1 MSLFKP
7 SLVMLALAAA
17 GATST
22 SVVVAAEQSATD
34 APVEVIEVRGIR
46 GSLAAAQATKMDN
59 SSIVEAISAE
69 DIGKLPDNSI
79 AESLARLPGLTT
91 QRLNGRANVVSIRGL
106 APDFTTATL
115 NGREQVTVN
124 ENRGIEFDQYP
135 SELINSA
142 VVYKTPD
149 ASLMAQAI
157 GGTVDLQTVRPLAFG
172 EQALVINGRYEMNDM
187 HQLNPEVSNKGY
199 RSSISYID
207 QFLDDTLGVAIGF
220 SSMSS
225 PSQNE
230 RSHSWGYPEA
240 QEIEGSPRVLNGYK
254 PYVQSSEQQRDGVM
268 AVIEFAPNEK
278 WHSLIDVFY
287 TNFEDNYNLRGAE
300 MPLYRYDKDTN
311 TSNLENAV
319 IKDGM
324 VTSGTFTGV
333 NPIIRNDYEDKNSD
347 LIALGWN
354 LSYSASDNLTLAAD
368 ISYSKADTHTFSL
381 ESYAGIGRGGTGPG
395 TDVDFVMT
403 DAGAIFDMGL
413 NLADPNLVQLGNPQN
428 WGVMNHPGIQDG
440 FINDIK
446 LEDELSAVRLSA
458 NYYLGSGIVE
468 ELEFGVNYTNREK
481 TKNYRG
487 AFLQLKNNASVAVPS
502 EYLMSPVDLGFIGI
516 GNILTYDARALYES
530 GLYYDVLETSVLDPW
545 SHTKSWSVQ
554 EEVITPYVQANLYT
568 EIAGMELKGNLGLQ
582 AVYTD
587 QSSDGYTVLNKKGE
601 QEGAPDTQEVVSVN
615 GGTDYW
621 ELLPSMNLGLEVAD
635 DQYVRLSIARTLAR
649 ARMDQMNA
657 SRSVNYDPKK
667 ANSTEI
673 TQSPW
678 SGGGGNVEL
687 KPWMAWQYDLSYEN
701 YFSGTSYFSA
711 ALFYKHL
718 ENYIYNQQTV
728 HDFSDVPVAGT
739 PPAMTEGYYNI
750 WQNGQGGYIW
760 GGELTLA
767 LTGDLLHD
775 ALSGFGVSVNYSY
788 TDSKV
793 QESADSEPIELP
805 GLSREVINSSIY
817 YEDYGF
823 QARVSARYRSD
834 FLGEVSGV
842 GLKRDMRTVASE
854 TIVDAQIGYDFAES
868 GIRGLEGLSIVLQGL
883 NLTDEPFITFENG
896 DERRI
901 IDHQSYGRTY
911 MLGASYAF

>member
-17 GATST
+17 GVSSMNIA
-22 SVVVAAEQSATD
+22 VAAEQSTAD
-34 APVEVIEVRGIR
+34 EPVEVIEVRGIR

-59 SSIVEAISAE
+59 SSIVESISAE

-157 GGTVDLQTVRPLAFG
+157 GGTVDLQTIRPLAFG
-172 EQALVINGRYEMNDM
+172 EQALVVNGRYEMNDM
-187 HQLNPEVSNKGY
+187 DQLNPDVSNKGY

-230 RSHSWGYPEA
+230 RSHVWGYPEA
-240 QEIEGSPRVLNGYK
+240 KDLEGSPLVISGYK
-254 PYVQSSEQQRDGVM
+254 PYVQSSELQRDGVM
-268 AVIEFAPNEK
+268 AVIEFAPNDK
-278 WHSLIDVFY
+278 LHSIVDIFY
-287 TNFEDNYNLRGAE
+287 TNFEDNYSLRGAE
-300 MPLYRYDKDTN
+300 MPLYNYNGDTN
-311 TSNLENAV
+311 TSNLTNAV
-319 IKDGM
+319 VENGM
-324 VTSGTFTGV
+324 VTSGTFSGV
-333 NPIIRNDYEDKNSD
+333 NPVLRNDFEDKESD
-347 LIALGWN
+347 LVAVGWN
-354 LSYSASDNLTLAAD
+354 LSYDVSDNLTLAAD
-368 ISYSKADTHTFSL
+368 LSYSKADTHTFSL
-381 ESYAGIGRGGTGPG
+381 ESYSGFGRGGSEAGY
-395 TDVDFVMT
+395 DVDFVMSEN
-403 DAGAIFDMGL
+403 GAIFDTDA
-413 NLADPNLVQLGNPQN
+413 NFTNATLGNPQN
-428 WGVMNHPGIQDG
+428 WGIPGNNGVQDG
-440 FINDIK
+440 FINDIE
-446 LEDELSAVRLSA
+446 LEDELSAVRLTA

-468 ELEFGVNYTNREK
+468 EIEFGVNYTNREK
-481 TKNYRG
+481 TKDYES
-487 AFLQLKNNASVAVPS
+487 AFLQLKSNAPTAVPG
-502 EYLMSPVDLGFIGI
+502 EFLMSPVDLGFIGI
-516 GNILTYDARALYES
+516 GPMLTYDPRALFAS
-530 GLYYDVLETSVLDPW
+530 GIYNVYDAAEFDAW
-545 SHTKSWSVQ
+545 RNTKSWSVT

-568 EIAGMELKGNLGLQ
+568 EIGDMPLKGNVGLQ

-587 QSSDGYTVLNKKGE
+587 QSSDGFTTVRDDADE
-601 QEGAPDTQEVVSVN
+601 IMPIS

-621 ELLPSMNLGLEVAD
+621 ELLPSLNLSLEVAD
-635 DQYVRLSIARTLAR
+635 DQYVRLGIARTLAR

-657 SRSVNYDPKK
+657 SREINYNPDK
-667 ANSTEI
+667 ADSTDI
-673 TQSPW
+673 DQSPW
-678 SGGGGNVEL
+678 SGYGGNAEL
-687 KPWMAWQYDLSYEN
+687 KPWMAWQFDLSYEN
-701 YFSGTSYFSA
+701 YFSGTSYFA
-711 ALFYKHL
+711 VAVFYKDL
-718 ENYIYNQQTV
+718 ENYIFNQQTIG
-728 HDFSDVPVAGT
+728 DFSGYPIEGEQ
-739 PPAMTEGYYNI
+739 PALTEGYVGI

-760 GGELTLA
+760 GSEVTLA

-775 ALSGFGVSVNYSY
+775 SLSGFGMSVNYSY
-788 TDSKV
+788 TDSEV
-793 QESADSEPIELP
+793 QEDADSDPIPLP
-805 GLSREVINSSIY
+805 GLSNDVVNASFY

-834 FLGEVSGV
+834 FLGEVSG
-842 GLKRDMRTVASE
+842 LSLARDMRFVASE

-868 GIRGLEGLSIVLQGL
+868 GIKSLEGLSVVLQGL
-883 NLTDEPFITFENG
+883 NLTDEPFMTYENG
-896 DERRI
+896 DERQI
-901 IDHQSYGRTY
+901 KDYQSYGRTF

>member
-17 GATST
+17 GVSSMNIA
-22 SVVVAAEQSATD
+22 VAAEQSAAD
-34 APVEVIEVRGIR
+34 EPVEVIEVRGIR

-59 SSIVEAISAE
+59 SSIIEAISAE

-157 GGTVDLQTVRPLAFG
+157 GGTVDLQTIRPLAFG
-172 EQALVINGRYEMNDM
+172 EQAFVVNGRYEMNDID
-187 HQLNPEVSNKGY
+187 QLNPDVDDHGY

-207 QFLDDTLGVAIGF
+207 QFLDDTLGIAIGL

-230 RSHSWGYPEA
+230 RSHVWGYPEA
-240 QEIEGSPRVLNGYK
+240 KEIEGSPMVINGYK
-254 PYVQSSEQQRDGVM
+254 PYVQSSELKRDGIM
-268 AVIEFAPNEK
+268 AVVEFAPNDK
-278 WHSLIDVFY
+278 FHTVFDFFY
-287 TNFEDNYNLRGAE
+287 TDFEDNYSLRGAE
-300 MPLYRYDKDTN
+300 MPLYSYDESTN

-319 IKDGM
+319 VENGM

-333 NPIIRNDYEDKNSD
+333 NPVLRNDYEDKQSD

-354 LSYSASDNLTLAAD
+354 LSYSVNDNLTLAAD
-368 ISYSKADTHTFSL
+368 LSYSKADTHTFSL
-381 ESYAGIGRGGTGPG
+381 ESYSGTGRGGSGAG
-395 TDVDFVMT
+395 SDIHFEMT
-403 DAGAIFDMGL
+403 DSGAIFDTDA
-413 NLADPNLVQLGNPQN
+413 NYADPAVVQLGNPQN
-428 WGVMNHPGIQDG
+428 WGFAHGVQDG
-440 FINDIK
+440 FINDID
-446 LEDELSAVRLSA
+446 LEDELSAVRLMA
-458 NYYLGSGIVE
+458 NYYLDSGVVE
-468 ELEFGVNYTNREK
+468 AIEVGVNYTNREK
-481 TKNYRG
+481 TKDYQS
-487 AFLQLKNNASVAVPS
+487 AYLQLKNNASTPVPPQ
-502 EYLMSPVDLGFIGI
+502 YLMPSVDLGFIGI
-516 GNILTYDARALYES
+516 GNMLTYDARALFES
-530 GLYYDVLETSVLDPW
+530 GQFYNVYDAAVLDPW
-545 SHTKSWSVQ
+545 RNTKSWTVS
-554 EEVITPYVQANLYT
+554 EEVFTPYVQANLYT
-568 EIAGMELKGNLGLQ
+568 EIGDMPLRGNVGVQ

-587 QSSDGYTVLNKKGE
+587 QSSDGFTTVRDDADE
-601 QEGAPDTQEVVSVN
+601 IMPIS

-621 ELLPSMNLGLEVAD
+621 EVLPSLNLSLEVAD
-635 DQYVRLSIARTLAR
+635 DQYVRLGIARTLAR

-657 SRSVNYDPKK
+657 SREINYNPDK
-667 ANSTEI
+667 ADSTDI
-673 TQSPW
+673 DQSPW
-678 SGGGGNVEL
+678 SGYGGNAEL

-701 YFSGTSYFSA
+701 YFSGTSYFSVA
-711 ALFYKHL
+711 VFYKDL
-718 ENYIYNQQTV
+718 ENYIFNQQTIG
-728 HDFSDVPVAGT
+728 DFSGYPIEGEQPVL
-739 PPAMTEGYYNI
+739 TEGYVGI

-760 GGELTLA
+760 GSEVTVA

-775 ALSGFGVSVNYSY
+775 ALSGFGMSVNYSY
-788 TDSKV
+788 TDSEV
-793 QESADSEPIELP
+793 TETADSDPIPLP
-805 GLSREVINSSIY
+805 GLSNDVVNASVY

-834 FLGEVSGV
+834 FLGEVSG
-842 GLKRDMRTVASE
+842 LSLARDMRFVASE
-854 TIVDAQIGYDFAES
+854 TIVDAQLGYDFAES
-868 GIRGLEGLSIVLQGL
+868 GIKSLEGLTVVLQGL
-883 NLTDEPFITFENG
+883 NLTDEPFMTYENG
-896 DERRI
+896 DERQI
-901 IDHQSYGRTY
+901 KDYQSYGRTF

>member
-17 GATST
+17 GVSSMNIA
-22 SVVVAAEQSATD
+22 VAAEQSTAD
-34 APVEVIEVRGIR
+34 EPVEVIEVRGIR

-59 SSIVEAISAE
+59 SSIVESISAE

-157 GGTVDLQTVRPLAFG
+157 GGTVDLQTIRPLAFG
-172 EQALVINGRYEMNDM
+172 EQALVVNGRYEMNDM
-187 HQLNPEVSNKGY
+187 DQLNPDVSNKGY

-230 RSHSWGYPEA
+230 RSHVWGYPEA
-240 QEIEGSPRVLNGYK
+240 KDLEGSPLVISGYK
-254 PYVQSSEQQRDGVM
+254 PYVQSSELQRDGVM
-268 AVIEFAPNEK
+268 AVIEFAPNDK
-278 WHSLIDVFY
+278 LHSIVDIFY
-287 TNFEDNYNLRGAE
+287 TNFEDNYSLRGAE
-300 MPLYRYDKDTN
+300 MPLYNYNGDTN
-311 TSNLENAV
+311 TSNLTNAV
-319 IKDGM
+319 VENGM
-324 VTSGTFTGV
+324 VTSGTFSGV
-333 NPIIRNDYEDKNSD
+333 NPVLRNDFEDKESD
-347 LIALGWN
+347 LVAVGWN
-354 LSYSASDNLTLAAD
+354 LSYDVSENLTLAAD
-368 ISYSKADTHTFSL
+368 LSYSKADTHTFSL
-381 ESYAGIGRGGTGPG
+381 ESYSGFGRGGSETGY
-395 TDVDFVMT
+395 DVDFVMSEN
-403 DAGAIFDMGL
+403 GAIFDTDA
-413 NLADPNLVQLGNPQN
+413 NFTNATLGNPQN
-428 WGVMNHPGIQDG
+428 WGIPGNNGVQDG
-440 FINDIK
+440 FINDIE
-446 LEDELSAVRLSA
+446 LEDELSAVRLTA

-468 ELEFGVNYTNREK
+468 EIEFGVNYTNREK
-481 TKNYRG
+481 TKDYES
-487 AFLQLKNNASVAVPS
+487 AFLQLKSNAPTAVPG
-502 EYLMSPVDLGFIGI
+502 EFLMSPVDLGFIGI
-516 GNILTYDARALYES
+516 GPMLTYDPRALFAS
-530 GLYYDVLETSVLDPW
+530 GIYNVYDAAEFDAW
-545 SHTKSWSVQ
+545 RNTKSWSVT

-568 EIAGMELKGNLGLQ
+568 EIGDMPLKGNVGLQ

-587 QSSDGYTVLNKKGE
+587 QSSDGFTTVRDDADE
-601 QEGAPDTQEVVSVN
+601 IMPIS

-621 ELLPSMNLGLEVAD
+621 ELLPSLNLSLEVAD
-635 DQYVRLSIARTLAR
+635 DQYVRLGIARTLAR

-657 SRSVNYDPKK
+657 SREINYNPDK
-667 ANSTEI
+667 ADSTDI
-673 TQSPW
+673 DQSPW
-678 SGGGGNVEL
+678 SGYGGNAEL
-687 KPWMAWQYDLSYEN
+687 KPWMAWQFDLSYEN
-701 YFSGTSYFSA
+701 YFSGTSYFA
-711 ALFYKHL
+711 VAVFYKDL
-718 ENYIYNQQTV
+718 ENYIFNQQTIG
-728 HDFSDVPVAGT
+728 DFSGYPIEGEQ
-739 PPAMTEGYYNI
+739 PALTEGYVGI

-760 GGELTLA
+760 GSEVTLA

-775 ALSGFGVSVNYSY
+775 SLSGFGMSVNYSY
-788 TDSKV
+788 TDSEV
-793 QESADSEPIELP
+793 QEDADSDPIPLP
-805 GLSREVINSSIY
+805 GLSNDVVNASFY

-834 FLGEVSGV
+834 FLGEVSG
-842 GLKRDMRTVASE
+842 LSLARDMRFVASE

-868 GIRGLEGLSIVLQGL
+868 GIKSLEGLSVVLQGL
-883 NLTDEPFITFENG
+883 NLTDEPFMTYENG
-896 DERRI
+896 DERQI
-901 IDHQSYGRTY
+901 KDYQSYGRTF